1 MPDDSAGRGGLR
13 GLARALTGRDARER
27 ADALERLVRKVSDRQ
42 REQFTAL
49 NARIAELAAQVS
61 QQPGAKD
68 LHEVLDAIRALAGQ
82 IDRSIEDRLA
92 HSDAAGRQ
100 LLDGKRLHKELDR
113 ITAGDAPVVV
123 GPWTGEVGFELL
135 YWIPFLNWVREQ
147 WKLPPGRL
155 VVLSRGGVESW
166 YGVSRSQY
174 ADAFSSCTLDEFR
187 AGVDPERPKQRRM
200 TAFDQRL
207 FDDVA
212 RSRGTAR
219 FETIHPE
226 LMYRMFMPYWRD
238 EAGFSRVEQFTRYE
252 RLAPP
257 ADDMPAGLPPEY
269 VAVRFYFSQCFPP
282 DAENRAFVQ
291 GVVASLAARIPV
303 VLLNPGVQVDDHVDV
318 VPAIH
323 DRVHTIA
330 GSVPPERNLAVQSA
344 IIGRARAFVG
354 TYGGYSYLA
363 PFYGVPSLAFYSQRT
378 FRLHHLH
385 AAQRV
390 FDRLGGATVLPLDVA
405 HAPLAQLAL
414 SSLAPAGS

>member
-1 MPDDSAGRGGLR
+1 MPDEHTAGGLR
-13 GLARALTGRDARER
+13 GLARALTGREAREKVE
-27 ADALERLVRKVSDRQ
+27 ALERLVRKLSDLQ
-42 REQFTAL
+42 REQFTTL
-49 NARIAELAAQVS
+49 NARIAELAALIA

-68 LHEVLDAIRALAGQ
+68 LREVLDAIRALGGQ
-82 IDRSIEDRLA
+82 IDRSIDDRLA
-92 HSDAAGRQ
+92 HSDASGRQ
-100 LLDGKRLHKELDR
+100 LLDAKRLHKELDR
-113 ITAGDAPVVV
+113 IAAGDGPVVM

-135 YWIPFLNWVREQ
+135 YWVPFVNWLREQ
-147 WKLPPGRL
+147 WKLRPERL

-166 YGVSRSQY
+166 YGLPRAQY
-174 ADAFSSCTLDEFR
+174 ADALSFYSPDEFR
-187 AGVDPERPKQRRM
+187 AGVDPERPKQRRT

-207 FDDVA
+207 FDAVA
-212 RSRGTAR
+212 QSRGLPAID
-219 FETIHPE
+219 TIHPE

-238 EAGFSRVEQFTRYE
+238 EASFSRVEQFTRYE
-252 RLAPP
+252 RLDAPV
-257 ADDMPAGLPPEY
+257 DDMPAGLPPEY

-291 GVVASLAARIPV
+291 AVVASLAARIPV

-318 VPAIH
+318 VPAVR

-330 GSVPPERNLAVQSA
+330 GAIPPERNLAVQSA
-344 IIGRARAFVG
+344 VISRARAFVG

-414 SSLAPAGS
+414 ASVAPAGS